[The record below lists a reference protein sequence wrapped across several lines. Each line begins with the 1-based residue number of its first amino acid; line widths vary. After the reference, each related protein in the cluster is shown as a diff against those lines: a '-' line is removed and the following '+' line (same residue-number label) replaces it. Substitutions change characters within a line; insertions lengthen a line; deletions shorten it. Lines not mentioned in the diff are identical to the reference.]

1 MAWGNPCLKPF
12 SGQVLVL
19 LLRIRERRGL
29 CHGHEQGLHLRARH
43 KRTYELSRLLK
54 ENTQLPLEIKAIFR
68 RVGRAARPVA
78 RLTRE
83 VGSKALDYPSP

>member
-1 MAWGNPCLKPF
+1 MF
-12 SGQVLVL
+12 
-19 LLRIRERRGL
+19 LRPIFGSTTDPNER
-29 CHGHEQGLHLRARH
+29 
-43 KRTYELSRLLK
+43 SRLLK